1 MRQAWA
7 ICLFEIRR
15 VFKQK
20 KSWVLMFAMPIV
32 FSLIFGGLTGN
43 SGVSKTKLALVDEDA
58 TVVSHSLV
66 KQLSAN
72 ESLEIGTTSGNEAQ
86 TLLHDKKVAGILIVP
101 HGLEQS
107 LAAGVKQQVEFQHG
121 PDLSAAVTIAQTVN
135 DLLAQTAVNVHAAGL
150 WSRGTGNADWRDYYA
165 KLADSAEAPAV
176 TVDAQEVTKDP
187 ATKQLT
193 GSSRSSI
200 GFSIMFLMMSMMSVT
215 GTILEARKNGVWY
228 RLMSTPMTR
237 LKVLG
242 GYMLSFFFT
251 GWIQFGLLMVISSLL
266 FGVQWGDIPTLIVLV
281 SAMMLCV
288 VGLGLFIAGFVK
300 TAEQQSAIGSI
311 VIIST
316 CMLGGLYWPLD
327 IVSDTMRKIA
337 DFVPQSWAMEGFT
350 RVVARGG
357 TLAEIGT
364 QVAVLL
370 AFAAVFLVAGLTR
383 VRYE

>member
-15 VFKQK
+15 VLKQR
-20 KSWVLMFAMPIV
+20 KSWMLMFVMPIV
-32 FSLIFGGLTGN
+32 FAMIFGGL
-43 SGVSKTKLALVDEDA
+43 SGGGEAAKTKLALVDEDRTA
-58 TVVSHSLV
+58 VSQEVV
-66 KQLSAN
+66 QTLSAN
-72 ESLEIGTTSGNEAQ
+72 ETLAITVTSGDEAQ
-86 TLLHDKKVAGILIVP
+86 TLLQDQKVAGVLTVP
-101 HGLEQS
+101 HGLEQC
-107 LAAGVKQQVEFQHG
+107 LVAGATQNVRFQHG
-121 PDLSAAVTIAQTVN
+121 PDLAVAATISQAM
-135 DLLAQTAVNVHAAGL
+135 DDALAQEAVHVQAARL
-150 WSRGTGNADWRDYYA
+150 WSEGKGVADWQGYYV
-165 KLADSAEAPAV
+165 KLTEASKTPAV
-176 TVDAQEVTKDP
+176 TVDAQAVTRDQ
-187 ATKQLT
+187 AAQQLT
-193 GSSRSSI
+193 GSTYSSI

-228 RLMSTPMTR
+228 RMMSTPLTR
-237 LKVLG
+237 LNVLG

-251 GWIQFGLLMVISSLL
+251 GWIQFGVLMVASSVL
-266 FGVQWGDIPTLIVLV
+266 FGVEWGNMPALIVLV

-300 TAEQQSAIGSI
+300 TTEQQSTIGSI

-337 DFVPQSWAMEGFT
+337 EFVPQSWAMEGFT
-350 RVVARGG
+350 EVVARGG
-357 TLAEIGT
+357 TLGDIGM

-370 AFAAVFLVAGLTR
+370 AFAAVFLIGGLSR